1 MKEFYLNSLYGKKR
15 KYPEIYKNLQK
26 GFFGKTMPWKIMQE
40 QDIDALREFMVMF
53 CDFVS
58 LHESPIDVDKL
69 TRAIQHS
76 RSGIG
81 GSAMTPF
88 SCHFCGAEEVWG
100 NTAVPNICSSCA
112 RKMAEKIAK
121 CGDNI
126 LKDEVQVSVDVDI
139 TKLKDDID
147 NLLDNLTFKDSL
159 PNENTEFQSGIK
171 YTLELLKERLEKGK
185 YNRIK
190 NKTF

>member
-15 KYPEIYKNLQK
+15 KYPGVYKDLQK
-26 GFFGKTMPWKIMQE
+26 DFFGKTMPWKIMQE
-40 QDIDALREFMVMF
+40 QDIDALRKFMILF
-53 CDFVS
+53 SDFVL

-69 TRAIQHS
+69 TRALQHS

-81 GSAMTPF
+81 GCAMTPF
-88 SCHFCGAEEVWG
+88 RCHFCGAEEVWT

-112 RKMAEKIAK
+112 RKMAENIAK
-121 CGDNI
+121 NTMDI

-147 NLLDNLTFKDSL
+147 KQLDDLIIKESS
-159 PNENTEFQSGIK
+159 PNEHTEFQAGSK

-185 YNRIK
+185 YDRIK
-190 NKTF
+190 NKR